1 VAVRAPEA
9 YRRILVPV
17 SIAVPSDEAMAIAC
31 RLSAERGA
39 TVAILGVVE
48 VPAELPL
55 DAQMQ
60 AEDEATRRAL
70 AEARA
75 VAELYGVAASTRVVR
90 ARAAAEAIVAQAEQS
105 TAQLI
110 VLGAPRRRTNRR
122 GPIFGRTV
130 AAVLGQAPCRVMVA
144 AR

>member
-1 VAVRAPEA
+1 VAVRAPES
-9 YRRILVPV
+9 YRQILVPI
-17 SIAVPSDEAMAIAC
+17 STAVPSDEAMAITC

-39 TVAILGVVE
+39 TVTIVGVVE

-55 DAQMQ
+55 DARMQ
-60 AEDEATRRAL
+60 TEDEAARQAV

-75 VAELYGVAASTRVVR
+75 VAELYGVGTSTSVVR
-90 ARAAAEAIVAQAEQS
+90 ARSAAEAIVARAQES
-105 TAQLI
+105 GAQLI
-110 VLGAPRRRTNRR
+110 VLGAPRRRPHRH